1 MEKFPCHIILCFY
14 TIFCSLDPLAW
25 IVNLFTGSM
34 VFLVNWKI
42 SFMNSRDKPV
52 LTESVLI
59 LTETILAVT
68 NFCRFRYLVDFD
80 VKIVLLGQNSFEWI
94 AFYWVVCILNLYWN
108 FKIFCHCHLLLI
120 FQFYSI
126 ELFVKS

>member
-1 MEKFPCHIILCFY
+1 
-14 TIFCSLDPLAW
+14 
-25 IVNLFTGSM
+25 M

-80 VKIVLLGQNSFEWI
+80 VKIVLLGQNSFE
-94 AFYWVVCILNLYWN
+94 
-108 FKIFCHCHLLLI
+108 
-120 FQFYSI
+120 
-126 ELFVKS
+126 